1 MYSMS
6 KKKSENLKLCLVK
19 KKKKRKQINPKAK
32 LN

>member
-19 KKKKRKQINPKAK
+19 KNKRKQINPKAK